1 MSSILCIHGIGQ
13 QLQGQELLSTNWRI
27 ALRDGMRNSGASEED
42 LPGDADITVAFYGD
56 LFREE
61 ATKGFGPPFQL
72 ADIEE
77 GIEAELIKAW
87 FHEAKASSQSAGMHG
102 DKVVSKSGWQPEAIQ
117 KMAVALLRYPFFASL
132 TEQLFVGALKQVRQ
146 YFTDPDK
153 RQKVKQRFA
162 SQLNVDTRLVIA
174 HSLGSIV
181 AYEALIV
188 AKELAAP
195 ALITLGS
202 PLGLPNLI
210 FDRLKPTPVAGQ
222 GAWPGNVRSW
232 TNITD
237 RHDIVAAVK
246 DLAPLFKGVR
256 DIRVSNEALAHDVS
270 PYLTAKETGASI
282 LEALHG

>member
-1 MSSILCIHGIGQ
+1 MASILCVHGIGQ
-13 QLQGQELLSTNWRI
+13 QLQGQELLSTNWRV
-27 ALRDGMRNSGASEED
+27 ALRDGMRNSGVSEAE
-42 LPGDADITVAFYGD
+42 LPGDADITVAFYGN

-61 ATKGFGPPFQL
+61 AEKGFGPPFQL

-87 FHEAKASSQSAGMHG
+87 FHEAEASTRSAGMHE
-102 DKVVSKSGWQPEAIQ
+102 DKVVSKSGWQPEIIQ
-117 KMAVALLRYPFFASL
+117 RMAVALLRCRFFASL
-132 TEQLFVGALKQVRQ
+132 TEQLFVGTLKQVRQ

-153 RQKVKQRFA
+153 RQKVRQRLT
-162 SQLNVDTRLVIA
+162 SQLHDDTRLVIA

-181 AYEALIV
+181 AYEALV
-188 AKELAAP
+188 EATELCTP
-195 ALITLGS
+195 AFITLGS

-210 FDRLKPTPVAGQ
+210 FDCLDPAPVAGQ
-222 GAWPGNVRSW
+222 GVWPGNVRSW
-232 TNITD
+232 TNIAD

-256 DIRVSNEALAHDVS
+256 DIRVANEALAHDVS

-282 LEALHG
+282 SEALRG